1 MNSNNKY
8 YFSKEDKKIVINV
21 LDNRKYEISELEEHP
36 YGKLYTE
43 AFSVN
48 DLTEFSAYMNAIFI
62 YRDIIL
68 ENEPKTFCFL
78 SLDTFENISK
88 DLHFLD
94 DVEQIE
100 NDVKMLYQ
108 DKDMQL
114 KWNFQLLHPICFEIY
129 NYKIIYRPIK
139 DLSEDIRN
147 VLFNRPLEVDF
158 DNTFN
163 NYVKYI
169 NNTQKYVDAQKIN
182 YSKALSEIKNG
193 KKISHWMWYIFPQV
207 VGLGKSDM
215 SNYYSF
221 KNKEEVEFFLANEYL
236 HNNLLKISNELY
248 NLEGTD
254 INNVMSE
261 VDSLKLKSS
270 MTLFAIVDKKNNI
283 YEKILKKYYNNEK
296 DEFTIRFLRNN

>member
-1 MNSNNKY
+1 
-8 YFSKEDKKIVINV
+8 
-21 LDNRKYEISELEEHP
+21 
-36 YGKLYTE
+36 
-43 AFSVN
+43 
-48 DLTEFSAYMNAIFI
+48 
-62 YRDIIL
+62 
-68 ENEPKTFCFL
+68 
-78 SLDTFENISK
+78 
-88 DLHFLD
+88 
-94 DVEQIE
+94 
-100 NDVKMLYQ
+100 
-108 DKDMQL
+108 
-114 KWNFQLLHPICFEIY
+114 
-129 NYKIIYRPIK
+129 
-139 DLSEDIRN
+139 
-147 VLFNRPLEVDF
+147 
-158 DNTFN
+158 
-163 NYVKYI
+163 
-169 NNTQKYVDAQKIN
+169 
-182 YSKALSEIKNG
+182 
-193 KKISHWMWYIFPQV
+193 MWYIFPQV